1 MSSFKVKI
9 QNKKKIKIPK
19 VKLLSALNKA
29 RWIWKRYS
37 DFSTKVRNIWKKAK
51 WKIVFWNNDSQQA
64 FRKPV
69 HAIKRGKSIL
79 KKAIFLQTKH
89 T

>member
-29 RWIWKRYS
+29 RWI
-37 DFSTKVRNIWKKAK
+37 
-51 WKIVFWNNDSQQA
+51 
-64 FRKPV
+64 
-69 HAIKRGKSIL
+69 
-79 KKAIFLQTKH
+79 
-89 T
+89 